1 MCTTFI
7 LETGQRR
14 NAIAENRLR
23 PKPSLSIAMNE
34 FVIAFKPANLA
45 NSTGVGGS
53 RVVFRGEAL
62 GTW

>member
-1 MCTTFI
+1 MCMTFI
-7 LETGQRR
+7 LETGQSR
-14 NAIAENRLR
+14 NAIVENRIP
-23 PKPSLSIAMNE
+23 PKSSPSIAKNE

-45 NSTGVGGS
+45 NSTSVGGS